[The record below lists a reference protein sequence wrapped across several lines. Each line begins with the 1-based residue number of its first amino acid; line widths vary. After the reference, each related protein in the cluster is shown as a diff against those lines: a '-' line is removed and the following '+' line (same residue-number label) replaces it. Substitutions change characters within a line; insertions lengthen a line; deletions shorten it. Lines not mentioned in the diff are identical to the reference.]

1 MIRDDGQI
9 SVLFVLG
16 DEFQLSQSQHG
27 HQMVRI
33 GYDLFVIGG
42 YSPSPGYKEYA
53 MKLRCSHRKCFWQD
67 LYEIRLLEPR
77 LYSVAVTIPDDF
89 LTC

>member
-1 MIRDDGQI
+1 MN
-9 SVLFVLG
+9 
-16 DEFQLSQSQHG
+16 ESQHG

-42 YSPSPGYKEYA
+42 HSPDYGYKGYA
-53 MKLRCSHRKCFWQD
+53 MKLSCSNRKCLWQD
-67 LYEIRLLEPR
+67 LKEIRLQEPR

-89 LTC
+89 FNLLDCY